1 MKGRA
6 LGWRGTGLAVMAL
19 ALTGCSGPAPK
30 TYDLSAPLSGI
41 AGRQS
46 RGQLVVTEPVATQ
59 ALDAERILIRP
70 KRDEVAYL
78 SGAQWADRLPKL
90 VQTRLIQTFENA
102 RLLTHVGRPGERL
115 SADLTLDSE
124 IRSFEIDVER
134 GEAVV
139 EISVKLVNDRS
150 GRIVSGQIFRA
161 HVAGS
166 ASSGEGASAALDTAL
181 AQVMRAIVQW
191 ASGRV

>member
-1 MKGRA
+1 
-6 LGWRGTGLAVMAL
+6 MAL

-30 TYDLSAPLSGI
+30 TFDLSAPPSGI

-78 SGAQWADRLPKL
+78 AGAQWADRLPKL

-115 SADLTLDSE
+115 SADHTLDSE

-134 GEAVV
+134 SEAVV

-150 GRIVSGQIFRA
+150 GRIDSGQIFRA